1 MSSQIR
7 LQKYL
12 AMCGIASRR
21 KAEEYIAAGRVTID
35 GRVTTAMGIKVNPD
49 LQQVLFDG
57 KPVKFSE
64 QKVYYLLNK
73 PKGYVT
79 TVADPQGRPIVTDLI
94 KKCKQRIFPVGRLDL
109 DTEGALLLTNDGDLA
124 QKMQHPRFGV
134 KKSYEA
140 LVAGRPQQKKL
151 ELLKKGILIEEKK
164 TSPADVAVLKKYTK
178 SSLIRIIIHE
188 GRKRQVRK
196 MFAAIDHPIISLKR
210 TAYGKLSLDDLA
222 PGAYRRLN
230 KEDLKNI
237 FKKNSL
243 QTKK

>member
-1 MSSQIR
+1 MSNQIR

-21 KAEEYIAAGRVTID
+21 KAEEFISSGRVAVD
-35 GRVTTAMGIKVNPD
+35 GRITTAMGVKIDPD
-49 LQQVLFDG
+49 QQQVLFDG
-57 KPVKFSE
+57 KEVKLSE
-64 QKVYYLLNK
+64 QNVYYLLNK

-94 KKCKQRIFPVGRLDL
+94 KDCRQRIFPVGRLDL

-134 KKSYEA
+134 KKIYEA

-151 ELLKKGILIEEKK
+151 ELLEKGILIEEKK
-164 TSPADVAVLKKYTK
+164 TSPANVAVLKKYAK
-178 SSLIRIIIHE
+178 STLIRIIIHE

-196 MFAAIDHPIISLKR
+196 MFAAIGHPVISLKR
-210 TAYGKLSLDDLA
+210 TAYGKLSLNNLA
-222 PGAYRRLN
+222 PGAYRLLN

-237 FKKNSL
+237 FKNISL
-243 QTKK
+243 QT